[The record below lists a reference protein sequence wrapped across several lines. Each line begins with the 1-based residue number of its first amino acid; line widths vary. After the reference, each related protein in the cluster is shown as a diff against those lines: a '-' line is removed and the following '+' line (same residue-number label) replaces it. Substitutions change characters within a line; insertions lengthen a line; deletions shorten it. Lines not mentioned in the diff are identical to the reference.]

1 MILSCTLMIK
11 LMNVSM
17 KIKVYGPYNSNDNIV
32 VHLEG
37 KIGKHT
43 VKTNSERVGLP
54 EGTEEYRTIELSFN
68 SEEINKYEDESN
80 ESDDSSGSDKDDK
93 ERKIGTMATKVHLKI
108 IKVKMMR
115 IKKIILRKE

>member
-1 MILSCTLMIK
+1 MYINDK
-11 LMNVSM
+11 VDERFDEN
-17 KIKVYGPYNSNDNIV
+17 KVYGPYNSNDNIV

-37 KIGKHT
+37 KLENIQLRQI
-43 VKTNSERVGLP
+43 VNVGLP

-93 ERKIGTMATKVHLKI
+93 EKKDRDDGDKGTSEDHKSKDDED
-108 IKVKMMR
+108 
-115 IKKIILRKE
+115 KEDNTEKE

>member
-1 MILSCTLMIK
+1 M
-11 LMNVSM
+11 
-17 KIKVYGPYNSNDNIV
+17 
-32 VHLEG
+32 
-37 KIGKHT
+37 
-43 VKTNSERVGLP
+43 P

-93 ERKIGTMATKVHLKI
+93 EKIGTMATKVHLKI

-115 IKKIILRKE
+115 IKEDNTEKRVKADLTQTEAINIIKKYENDKFESKDYSF